1 MFKSQRTVLA
11 ILLLGLTL
19 PAAADFVVVTE
30 AYEVALSDLRLPGT
44 TNGTLT
50 FRECSECDYRT
61 IRVTAGTRYEAN
73 NQTLTL
79 EDFRKAVADVP
90 NPSDVTVTV
99 QHHLE
104 SDTITGLQVWF

>member
-1 MFKSQRTVLA
+1 MFKSHRTVVA
-11 ILLLGLTL
+11 ILLIGFAL
-19 PAAADFVVVTE
+19 PAAADFTVVTE

-50 FRECSECDYRT
+50 FRECGECDYRT

-73 NQTLTL
+73 DETLTL
-79 EDFRKAVADVP
+79 EAFRKAVADLP
-90 NPSDVTVTV
+90 NPSDITVTV